1 MSYNYSSIFLLHLQF
16 FVLIKLVLGFLSQ
29 FGVVYY
35 IISMLVFGF

>member
-1 MSYNYSSIFLLHLQF
+1 MSYSYSSIFLLHLQF
-16 FVLIKLVLGFLSQ
+16 FVLIKLSQ